1 MQRNIL
7 QLSRLARTQTAQP
20 VPRVFWTATRTCPL
34 RVPIASTS
42 VATCSPVRM
51 ASSTN
56 QPSTIRFSEGEE
68 TEQVA
73 TGLNSLRQRGWQL
86 DQDGMG
92 VTKTFY
98 FKAYLKAVSFVNVIA
113 AESAAKKHHPTI
125 TLRFGSVDVHWTT
138 HNPRGLSQK
147 DVTLA
152 EHCENGADLIG
163 AVKQGEG
170 QKCY

>member
-1 MQRNIL
+1 
-7 QLSRLARTQTAQP
+7 
-20 VPRVFWTATRTCPL
+20 
-34 RVPIASTS
+34 
-42 VATCSPVRM
+42 M
-51 ASSTN
+51 ASSTG
-56 QPSTIRFSEGEE
+56 QPSTIRFSEGED
-68 TEQVA
+68 TAQVTA
-73 TGLNSLRQRGWQL
+73 GLNSLRQRGWQL

-98 FKAYLKAVSFVNVIA
+98 FKAYFKAVSFVNVIA

-125 TLRFGSVDVHWTT
+125 TVRFGSVDVHWTT

-163 AVKQGEG
+163 AVKQSEG